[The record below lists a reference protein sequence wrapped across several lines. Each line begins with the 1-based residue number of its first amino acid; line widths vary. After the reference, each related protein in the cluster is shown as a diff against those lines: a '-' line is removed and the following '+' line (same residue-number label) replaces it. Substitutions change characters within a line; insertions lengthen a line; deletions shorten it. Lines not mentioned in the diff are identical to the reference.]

1 LLISFTGLIGT
12 IAYMADYKVSYAPPR
27 GKPLGTNLTFK
38 ICTKIVIP
46 ILNFVGKKQ
55 WRGVENIPKT
65 GKIIIAS
72 NHVSYLDVLFFA
84 HFLFRNGRAPRFIGK
99 EGVFKVPVIGKIL
112 LAAGQIPVMRESKD
126 ASKALGHAVK
136 LLEAGHC
143 LGVYPE
149 GTLTRDPDGWPM
161 VAKTG
166 MARLAIITQTPVVPV
181 AQWGSQIVMPTYE
194 KKIKFF
200 PRTPIKMLAG
210 KPLDFSPWYGKEND
224 PAALAEA
231 TAFAMRSLTDLLE
244 ELRGEKRPPEIFDP
258 HTSELPRTGNF
269 KKKK

>member
-1 LLISFTGLIGT
+1 MTE
-12 IAYMADYKVSYAPPR
+12 YKVSYAPPT

-38 ICTKIVIP
+38 ICTKIAIP
-46 ILNFVGKKQ
+46 VLNFVGKKQ
-55 WRGVENIPKT
+55 WRGGENIPKS

-112 LAAGQIPVMRESKD
+112 LAAGQVPVMRESKD
-126 ASKALGHAVK
+126 ASKALEHAVK

-166 MARLAIITQTPVVPV
+166 LARLAIITKTPVVPV

-210 KPLDFSPWYGKEND
+210 GPLDLSPWYGKEND
-224 PAALAEA
+224 PEALRDA
-231 TAFAMRSLTDLLE
+231 TAFVMRELTTLLE
-244 ELRGEKRPPEIFDP
+244 QLRGEKRPETIFDP
-258 HTSELPRTGNF
+258 HNSDLPRTGNF
-269 KKKK
+269 KKAKKK

>member
-1 LLISFTGLIGT
+1 
-12 IAYMADYKVSYAPPR
+12 MADYKVSYAPPR

-46 ILNFVGKKQ
+46 ILNLVGKKK
-55 WRGVENIPKT
+55 WEGVENIPKT
-65 GKIIIAS
+65 GKVIIAS

-112 LAAGQIPVMRESKD
+112 LAAGQVPVMRETKD
-126 ASKALGHAVK
+126 ASKALGHAIK
-136 LLEAGHC
+136 LLESGHC

-166 MARLAIITQTPVVPV
+166 MARLAIITQTPVIPV

-224 PAALAEA
+224 PAALVEA
-231 TAFAMRSLTDLLE
+231 TAFAMRALTDLLE
-244 ELRGEKRPPEIFDP
+244 ELRGQKRPPVIFDP
-258 HTSELPRTGNF
+258 HTSDLPRTGNF
-269 KKKK
+269 KKKR